1 MMIDRLTAK
10 LIVAG
15 ATALALVLA
24 APFAQ
29 SFEQTSELGK
39 IELPGEMVFKGQP
52 GAPQFATV
60 FGDPAKPGIYVQRVK
75 ISPGSK
81 LLPHS
86 HPDQPRTV
94 AVMSGTLHFA
104 FGETWDESKLQALPP
119 GAFFTEPPNV
129 AHFAWAKDGEVELQL
144 TSVGPTGTAFVK
156 DAAKN

>member
-1 MMIDRLTAK
+1 MIFT
-10 LIVAG
+10 G
-15 ATALALVLA
+15 AAALAFVLA

-29 SFEQTSELGK
+29 AFEQNAELGK
-39 IELPGEMVFKGQP
+39 IELPGEMIFKGLP
-52 GAPQFATV
+52 GAPRFANI

-94 AVMSGTLHFA
+94 AVLSGTLYFA
-104 FGETWDESKLQALPP
+104 FGETWDESKLQALPA
-119 GAFFTEPPNV
+119 GAFFTEPPDV

-144 TSVGPTGTAFVK
+144 TSVGPTGTSFVG